1 MNNNKKLSDK
11 EEQVMNYFWT
21 YGPLFVREIVDKWP
35 EPKAHFNTISTFV
48 RGLEAKGYLRH
59 IKQGNSFQYA
69 PTVDLVE
76 YRRSSLGGIA
86 QRLFGNSYLNMVST
100 LVKDEHL
107 SVEELRELI
116 DQIENQSLNDQ
127 K

>member
-1 MNNNKKLSDK
+1 
-11 EEQVMNYFWT
+11 
-21 YGPLFVREIVDKWP
+21 
-35 EPKAHFNTISTFV
+35 
-48 RGLEAKGYLRH
+48 LEAKGYLRH